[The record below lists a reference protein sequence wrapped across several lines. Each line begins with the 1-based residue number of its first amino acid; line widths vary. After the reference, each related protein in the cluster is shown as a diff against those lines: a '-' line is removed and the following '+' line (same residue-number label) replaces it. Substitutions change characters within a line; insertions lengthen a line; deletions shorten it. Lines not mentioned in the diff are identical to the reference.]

1 MRIDHKAHA
10 VQLRC
15 QVKRKAVEKNMYV
28 FGVFAVMIAVGALIG
43 AVTNHFAIK
52 MLFRPYKAVYIF
64 GKRVP
69 FTPGLIPKR
78 RDELARQMGQMVT
91 GHLLTTEGLK
101 KRLASD
107 AVKSQAVQVGERLLA
122 RLSQSTATV
131 EEALESIGISNP
143 AQKADRAVSRL
154 ADEKLSAFLEAY
166 ENEPLKKLFP
176 LEAQEKLKEKIPMV
190 SSYILSRAVS
200 YFESD
205 EGKERLGHMI
215 DDFLKERGMLGSMV
229 QMFLGN
235 SSLVDR
241 VQPEIVKFLKN
252 GETARLL
259 TDLLENEWDKL
270 KEYTFKEADDKWNLK
285 SLIFDLKEK
294 LLKRFSLQPFF
305 EKTIGSSI
313 ASVEREIALRLPQI
327 ADRLLEE
334 AGRRLDQVL
343 KQLELEQIV
352 KEQVDN
358 FPVERLEEMVLSISK
373 REFKMITYLG
383 GLLGGIIGAVQA
395 IFVILI

>member
-1 MRIDHKAHA
+1 
-10 VQLRC
+10 
-15 QVKRKAVEKNMYV
+15 MYV
-28 FGVFAVMIAVGALIG
+28 FGIFAVMIAVGALIG

-52 MLFRPYKAVYIF
+52 MLFRPYKAIYIF

-166 ENEPLKKLFP
+166 ENEPLKKPFP

-252 GETARLL
+252 GETAGLL
-259 TDLLENEWDKL
+259 QDLLENEWDKL

-285 SLIFDLKEK
+285 PLIFDLKEK

-313 ASVEREIALRLPQI
+313 SSFEQDIALRLPQM

-334 AGRRLDQVL
+334 AGRRLDQAL

>member
-1 MRIDHKAHA
+1 
-10 VQLRC
+10 
-15 QVKRKAVEKNMYV
+15 MYV
-28 FGVFAVMIAVGALIG
+28 LGIFIIMIAIGALIG

-52 MLFRPYKAVYIF
+52 MLFRPYKAHYIF
-64 GKRVP
+64 GKRIP

-91 GHLLTTEGLK
+91 GHLLTTEGIQ
-101 KRLASD
+101 KRLTSD
-107 AVKSQAVQVGERLLA
+107 AVKKEALQLGRRLLSHA
-122 RLSQSTATV
+122 GQSTLTLG
-131 EEALESIGISNP
+131 EALEKIGIADP
-143 AQKADRAVSRL
+143 AQKADQYVNKWT
-154 ADEKLSAFLEAY
+154 DEKLSALLAAY
-166 ENEPLKKLFP
+166 EHEPLKELIP
-176 LEAQEKLKEKIPMV
+176 IEAQEKLKEKIPMV
-190 SSYILSRAVS
+190 SDYILQRAVS

-205 EGKERLGHMI
+205 EGKSRLGHMI

-241 VQPEIVKFLKN
+241 VQPEIIKFLKN

-259 TDLLENEWDKL
+259 MDLLENEWDKL
-270 KEYTFKEADDKWNLK
+270 KEYTFKEADDKWNLQT
-285 SLIFDLKEK
+285 LIMKMKQK
-294 LLKRFSLQPFF
+294 LMKRFSLAPFF
-305 EKTIGSSI
+305 ERTTGSYVSMI
-313 ASVEREIALRLPQI
+313 EQEVEKRLPEVT
-327 ADRLLEE
+327 DRLLEE
-334 AGRRLDQVL
+334 AGRRLEDIL
-343 KQLELEQIV
+343 KRLQLEDIV

-395 IFVILI
+395 LFVIFI

>member
-1 MRIDHKAHA
+1 
-10 VQLRC
+10 
-15 QVKRKAVEKNMYV
+15 MYV
-28 FGVFAVMIAVGALIG
+28 LGIFAVMIAVGALIG

-52 MLFRPYKAVYIF
+52 MLFRPYKAIYIF

-91 GHLLTTEGLK
+91 GHLLTTEGIK

-107 AVKSQAVQVGERLLA
+107 AVKSQAVQVGERFLA
-122 RLSQSTATV
+122 HLSQSTVTV

-143 AQKADRAVSRL
+143 AQKADQAVSRW

-166 ENEPLKKLFP
+166 ENEPLKELIP

-190 SSYILSRAVS
+190 SGYILSRAVS

-252 GETARLL
+252 GETARFL

-285 SLIFDLKEK
+285 PLIFDLKEK
-294 LLKRFSLQPFF
+294 FLKRFSLQPFF

-313 ASVEREIALRLPQI
+313 SSFERDIALRLPQI
-327 ADRLLEE
+327 ADRILEE

>member
-1 MRIDHKAHA
+1 
-10 VQLRC
+10 
-15 QVKRKAVEKNMYV
+15 MYV
-28 FGVFAVMIAVGALIG
+28 FGIFAVMIAVGALIG

-52 MLFRPYKAVYIF
+52 MLFRPYKAIYIF

-91 GHLLTTEGLK
+91 GHLLTTEGIK
-101 KRLASD
+101 TRLASD

-122 RLSQSTATV
+122 HLSQSTATV

-143 AQKADRAVSRL
+143 AQKADQAVSRW

-166 ENEPLKKLFP
+166 ENEPLKELIP

-190 SSYILSRAVS
+190 SGYILSRAVS

-285 SLIFDLKEK
+285 PLIFDLKEK
-294 LLKRFSLQPFF
+294 FLKRFSLQPFF

-313 ASVEREIALRLPQI
+313 SSFERDIALRLPQM

>member
-1 MRIDHKAHA
+1 
-10 VQLRC
+10 
-15 QVKRKAVEKNMYV
+15 MYV

-91 GHLLTTEGLK
+91 GHLLTTEGIK

-107 AVKSQAVQVGERLLA
+107 AVKSQAVQVGERILA
-122 RLSQSTATV
+122 HLSQSTATV

-143 AQKADRAVSRL
+143 AQKADRAVSRWT
-154 ADEKLSAFLEAY
+154 DEKLSALLEAH
-166 ENEPLKKLFP
+166 ENEPLKELIP
-176 LEAQEKLKEKIPMV
+176 LEAQKKLKEKIPMV
-190 SSYILSRAVS
+190 SGYILSRAVT
-200 YFESD
+200 YFESG

-241 VQPEIVKFLKN
+241 VQPEIVKFLNN

-294 LLKRFSLQPFF
+294 LLKRFSFQPFF

-358 FPVERLEEMVLSISK
+358 FPVERLEEMVLSISR

>member
-1 MRIDHKAHA
+1 
-10 VQLRC
+10 
-15 QVKRKAVEKNMYV
+15 MYV

-91 GHLLTTEGLK
+91 GHLLTTEGIK

-107 AVKSQAVQVGERLLA
+107 AVKSQAVQVGERILA
-122 RLSQSTATV
+122 HLSQSTATV

-143 AQKADRAVSRL
+143 AQKADRAVSRWT
-154 ADEKLSAFLEAY
+154 DEKLSALLEAH
-166 ENEPLKKLFP
+166 ENEPLKELIP
-176 LEAQEKLKEKIPMV
+176 LEAQKKLKEKIPMV
-190 SSYILSRAVS
+190 SGYILSRTVT
-200 YFESD
+200 YFESG

-294 LLKRFSLQPFF
+294 LLKRFSFQPFF

-313 ASVEREIALRLPQI
+313 ASVGREIALRLPQI

-358 FPVERLEEMVLSISK
+358 FPVERLEEMVLSISR

>member
-1 MRIDHKAHA
+1 
-10 VQLRC
+10 
-15 QVKRKAVEKNMYV
+15 MYV

-91 GHLLTTEGLK
+91 GHLLTTEGIK

-107 AVKSQAVQVGERLLA
+107 AVKSQAVQVGERILA
-122 RLSQSTATV
+122 HLSQSTATV

-143 AQKADRAVSRL
+143 AQKADRAVSRWT
-154 ADEKLSAFLEAY
+154 DEKLSALLEAH
-166 ENEPLKKLFP
+166 ENEPLKELIP
-176 LEAQEKLKEKIPMV
+176 LEAQKKLKEKIPMV
-190 SSYILSRAVS
+190 SGYILSRAVT
-200 YFESD
+200 YFESG

-294 LLKRFSLQPFF
+294 LLKRFSFQLFF

-327 ADRLLEE
+327 ADRFLEE

>member
-1 MRIDHKAHA
+1 
-10 VQLRC
+10 
-15 QVKRKAVEKNMYV
+15 MYV
-28 FGVFAVMIAVGALIG
+28 FGIFAVMIAVGALIG

-52 MLFRPYKAVYIF
+52 MLFRPYKAIYIF

-91 GHLLTTEGLK
+91 GHLLTTEGIK
-101 KRLASD
+101 TRLASD

-122 RLSQSTATV
+122 HLSQSTATV

-143 AQKADRAVSRL
+143 AQKADQAVSRW

-166 ENEPLKKLFP
+166 ENEPLKELIP

-190 SSYILSRAVS
+190 SGYILSRAVS

-259 TDLLENEWDKL
+259 TDLLENEWEKL

-285 SLIFDLKEK
+285 PLIFDLKEK
-294 LLKRFSLQPFF
+294 FLKRFSLQPFF

-313 ASVEREIALRLPQI
+313 SSFERDIALRLPQM

>member
-1 MRIDHKAHA
+1 
-10 VQLRC
+10 
-15 QVKRKAVEKNMYV
+15 MYV
-28 FGVFAVMIAVGALIG
+28 FGIFAVMIAVGALIG

-52 MLFRPYKAVYIF
+52 MLFRPYKAIYIF

-154 ADEKLSAFLEAY
+154 ADEKLTAFLEAY

-190 SSYILSRAVS
+190 SSYILSQAVS

-252 GETARLL
+252 GETAGLL
-259 TDLLENEWDKL
+259 QDLLENEWDKL

-285 SLIFDLKEK
+285 PLIFDLKEK

-313 ASVEREIALRLPQI
+313 SSFEQDIALRLPQM

-334 AGRRLDQVL
+334 AGRRLDQAL

>member
-1 MRIDHKAHA
+1 
-10 VQLRC
+10 
-15 QVKRKAVEKNMYV
+15 MYV
-28 FGVFAVMIAVGALIG
+28 FGIFAVMIAVGALIG

-52 MLFRPYKAVYIF
+52 MLFRPYKAIYIF

-154 ADEKLSAFLEAY
+154 ADEKLTAFLEAY

-190 SSYILSRAVS
+190 SSYILSQAVS

-205 EGKERLGHMI
+205 EGKDRLGHMI

-252 GETARLL
+252 GETAGLL
-259 TDLLENEWDKL
+259 QDLLENEWDKL

-285 SLIFDLKEK
+285 PLIFDLKEK

-313 ASVEREIALRLPQI
+313 SSFEQDIALRLPQM

-334 AGRRLDQVL
+334 AGRRLDQAL

>member
-1 MRIDHKAHA
+1 MNVI
-10 VQLRC
+10 
-15 QVKRKAVEKNMYV
+15 
-28 FGVFAVMIAVGALIG
+28 GVFLFMIVIGALIG

-52 MLFRPYKAVYIF
+52 MLFRPYRAHYIF

-78 RDELARQMGQMVT
+78 REELARQMGQMVVN
-91 GHLLTTEGLK
+91 HLLTTEGIR

-107 AVKSQAVQVGERLLA
+107 AVKNQAVQLGERLLSHA
-122 RLSQSTATV
+122 SQSRVTV
-131 EEALESIGISNP
+131 EEALTKIGVDNA
-143 AQKADRAVSRL
+143 AQKADQFVNEWTN
-154 ADEKLSAFLEAY
+154 EKLSAYLSKY
-166 ENEPLKKLFP
+166 ENAPLKDLVP
-176 LEAQEKLKEKIPMV
+176 ADAQEKLNDKLPMV
-190 SSYILSRAVS
+190 SEYILHRAVH

-205 EGKERLGHMI
+205 EGKDRLGNMI
-215 DDFLKERGMLGSMV
+215 NDFLKERGMLGSMV

-241 VQPEIVKFLKN
+241 VQPELLKFLKN

-270 KEYTFKEADDKWNLK
+270 KEYSFKEADDKWNLT
-285 SLIFDLKEK
+285 SLIINLKER
-294 LLKRFSLQPFF
+294 LMTSFSLAPFF
-305 EKTIGSSI
+305 EKTAGSYVSMI
-313 ASVEREIALRLPQI
+313 EQDVIDRLPEL
-327 ADRLLEE
+327 AGRLLDG
-334 AGRRLDQVL
+334 AGRHLDDVL
-343 KQLELEQIV
+343 KQLHLEDIV

-383 GLLGGIIGAVQA
+383 GLLGGIIGALQA
-395 IFVILI
+395 VFVVLI

>member
-1 MRIDHKAHA
+1 
-10 VQLRC
+10 
-15 QVKRKAVEKNMYV
+15 MYV
-28 FGVFAVMIAVGALIG
+28 FGIFAVMIAVGALIG

-52 MLFRPYKAVYIF
+52 MLFRPYKAIYIF

-252 GETARLL
+252 GETAGLL
-259 TDLLENEWDKL
+259 QDLLENEWDKL

-285 SLIFDLKEK
+285 PLIFDLKEK

-313 ASVEREIALRLPQI
+313 SSFEQDIALRLPQM

>member
-1 MRIDHKAHA
+1 
-10 VQLRC
+10 
-15 QVKRKAVEKNMYV
+15 MYV
-28 FGVFAVMIAVGALIG
+28 FWVFAVMIAVGALIG

-91 GHLLTTEGLK
+91 GHLLTTEGIK

-107 AVKSQAVQVGERLLA
+107 AVKSQAVQVGERILA
-122 RLSQSTATV
+122 HLSQSTATV

-143 AQKADRAVSRL
+143 AQKADRAVSRWT
-154 ADEKLSAFLEAY
+154 DEKLSALLEAH
-166 ENEPLKKLFP
+166 ENEPLKELIP
-176 LEAQEKLKEKIPMV
+176 LEAQKKLKEKIPMV
-190 SSYILSRAVS
+190 SGYILSRAVT
-200 YFESD
+200 YFESG

-294 LLKRFSLQPFF
+294 LLKRFSFQPFF

-358 FPVERLEEMVLSISK
+358 FPVERLEEMVLSISR

>member
-1 MRIDHKAHA
+1 
-10 VQLRC
+10 
-15 QVKRKAVEKNMYV
+15 MYV
-28 FGVFAVMIAVGALIG
+28 FGIFAVMIAVGALIG

-52 MLFRPYKAVYIF
+52 MLFRPYKAIYIF

-154 ADEKLSAFLEAY
+154 ADEKLTAFLEAY

-252 GETARLL
+252 GETAGLL
-259 TDLLENEWDKL
+259 QDLLENEWDKL

-285 SLIFDLKEK
+285 PLIFDLKEK

-313 ASVEREIALRLPQI
+313 SSFEQDIALRLPQM

-334 AGRRLDQVL
+334 AGRRLDQAL

-358 FPVERLEEMVLSISK
+358 FPVERLEEMVLSIFK

>member
-1 MRIDHKAHA
+1 
-10 VQLRC
+10 
-15 QVKRKAVEKNMYV
+15 MYV
-28 FGVFAVMIAVGALIG
+28 FGIFAVMIAVGALIG
-43 AVTNHFAIK
+43 AVTNHVAIK
-52 MLFRPYKAVYIF
+52 MLFRPYKAIYIF

-91 GHLLTTEGLK
+91 GHLLTTEGIK

-122 RLSQSTATV
+122 HLSQSTATV

-143 AQKADRAVSRL
+143 AQKANRAVSRW

-166 ENEPLKKLFP
+166 ENEQLKELIP

-190 SSYILSRAVS
+190 SGYILNRAVS

-205 EGKERLGHMI
+205 EGKKRLGHMI

-252 GETARLL
+252 GETARFL

-285 SLIFDLKEK
+285 PLIFDLKEK
-294 LLKRFSLQPFF
+294 FLKRFSLQPFF
-305 EKTIGSSI
+305 EKTIGSTIS
-313 ASVEREIALRLPQI
+313 SFERDIALRLPQM

>member
-1 MRIDHKAHA
+1 
-10 VQLRC
+10 
-15 QVKRKAVEKNMYV
+15 MYV

-91 GHLLTTEGLK
+91 GHLLTTEGIK

-107 AVKSQAVQVGERLLA
+107 AVKSQAVQVGERILA
-122 RLSQSTATV
+122 HLSQSTATV

-143 AQKADRAVSRL
+143 AQKADRAVSRWT
-154 ADEKLSAFLEAY
+154 DEKLSALLEAH
-166 ENEPLKKLFP
+166 ENEPLKELIP
-176 LEAQEKLKEKIPMV
+176 LEAQKKLKEKIPMV
-190 SSYILSRAVS
+190 SGYILSRAVT
-200 YFESD
+200 YFESG

-252 GETARLL
+252 GETVRLL

-358 FPVERLEEMVLSISK
+358 FPVERLEEMVLSISR

>member
-1 MRIDHKAHA
+1 MAH
-10 VQLRC
+10 
-15 QVKRKAVEKNMYV
+15 
-28 FGVFAVMIAVGALIG
+28 
-43 AVTNHFAIK
+43 
-52 MLFRPYKAVYIF
+52 
-64 GKRVP
+64 
-69 FTPGLIPKR
+69 
-78 RDELARQMGQMVT
+78 
-91 GHLLTTEGLK
+91 
-101 KRLASD
+101 
-107 AVKSQAVQVGERLLA
+107 
-122 RLSQSTATV
+122 LSQSTATV

-143 AQKADRAVSRL
+143 AQKADRAVSRWT
-154 ADEKLSAFLEAY
+154 DEKLSALLEAH
-166 ENEPLKKLFP
+166 ENEPLKELIP
-176 LEAQEKLKEKIPMV
+176 LEAQKKLKEKIPMV
-190 SSYILSRAVS
+190 SGYILSRAVT
-200 YFESD
+200 YFESG

-313 ASVEREIALRLPQI
+313 SSVEREIALRLPQI

-358 FPVERLEEMVLSISK
+358 FPVERLEEMVLSISR

>member
-1 MRIDHKAHA
+1 
-10 VQLRC
+10 
-15 QVKRKAVEKNMYV
+15 MYV

-91 GHLLTTEGLK
+91 GHLLTTEGIK

-107 AVKSQAVQVGERLLA
+107 AVKSQAVQVGERILA
-122 RLSQSTATV
+122 HLSQSTATV

-143 AQKADRAVSRL
+143 AQKADRAVSRWT
-154 ADEKLSAFLEAY
+154 DEKLSALLEAH
-166 ENEPLKKLFP
+166 ENEPLKELIP
-176 LEAQEKLKEKIPMV
+176 LEAQKKLKEKIPMV
-190 SSYILSRAVS
+190 SGYILSRAVT
-200 YFESD
+200 YFESG

-313 ASVEREIALRLPQI
+313 ASVERKIALRLPQI

-334 AGRRLDQVL
+334 VGRRLDQVL

-358 FPVERLEEMVLSISK
+358 FPVERLEEMVLSISR

>member
-1 MRIDHKAHA
+1 
-10 VQLRC
+10 
-15 QVKRKAVEKNMYV
+15 MYV
-28 FGVFAVMIAVGALIG
+28 FGIFAVMIAVGALIG

-52 MLFRPYKAVYIF
+52 MLFRPYKAIYIF

-91 GHLLTTEGLK
+91 GHLLTTEGIK
-101 KRLASD
+101 TRLASD

-122 RLSQSTATV
+122 HLSQSTATV

-143 AQKADRAVSRL
+143 AQKADQAVSRW

-166 ENEPLKKLFP
+166 ENEPLKELIP

-190 SSYILSRAVS
+190 SGYILSRAVS

-285 SLIFDLKEK
+285 PLIFDLKEK
-294 LLKRFSLQPFF
+294 FLKRFSLQPFF

-313 ASVEREIALRLPQI
+313 SSFERDIALRLPQM

-395 IFVILI
+395 IFVILT

>member
-1 MRIDHKAHA
+1 
-10 VQLRC
+10 
-15 QVKRKAVEKNMYV
+15 MYV
-28 FGVFAVMIAVGALIG
+28 LGIFIIMIAIGALIG

-52 MLFRPYKAVYIF
+52 MLFRPYKAHYIF
-64 GKRVP
+64 GKRIP

-91 GHLLTTEGLK
+91 GHLLTTEGIQ
-101 KRLASD
+101 KRLTSD
-107 AVKSQAVQVGERLLA
+107 TVKKEALQLGRRLLSHA
-122 RLSQSTATV
+122 GQSTLTLG
-131 EEALESIGISNP
+131 EALEKIGIADP
-143 AQKADRAVSRL
+143 AQKADQYVNKWT
-154 ADEKLSAFLEAY
+154 DEKLSALLAAY
-166 ENEPLKKLFP
+166 EHEPLKELIP
-176 LEAQEKLKEKIPMV
+176 IEAQEKLKEKIPMV
-190 SSYILSRAVS
+190 SDYILQRAVS

-205 EGKERLGHMI
+205 EGKSRLGHMI

-241 VQPEIVKFLKN
+241 VQPEIIKFLKN

-259 TDLLENEWDKL
+259 MDLLENEWDKL
-270 KEYTFKEADDKWNLK
+270 KEYTFKEADDKWNLQT
-285 SLIFDLKEK
+285 LIMKMKQK
-294 LLKRFSLQPFF
+294 LMKRFSLAPFF
-305 EKTIGSSI
+305 ERTTGSYVSMI
-313 ASVEREIALRLPQI
+313 EQEVEKRLPEVT
-327 ADRLLEE
+327 DRLLEE
-334 AGRRLDQVL
+334 AGRRLEDIL
-343 KQLELEQIV
+343 KRLQLEDIV

-395 IFVILI
+395 LFVIFI

>member
-1 MRIDHKAHA
+1 
-10 VQLRC
+10 
-15 QVKRKAVEKNMYV
+15 MYV
-28 FGVFAVMIAVGALIG
+28 LGIFAVMIAVGALIG

-52 MLFRPYKAVYIF
+52 MLFRPYKAIYIF

-91 GHLLTTEGLK
+91 GHLLTTEGIK

-122 RLSQSTATV
+122 HLSQSTATV

-143 AQKADRAVSRL
+143 AQKADRAVSRW

-166 ENEPLKKLFP
+166 ENEPLKELIP

-190 SSYILSRAVS
+190 SGYILSRAVS

-252 GETARLL
+252 GETARFL

-285 SLIFDLKEK
+285 PLIFDLKEK
-294 LLKRFSLQPFF
+294 FLKRFSLQPYF

-313 ASVEREIALRLPQI
+313 SSFERDIALRLPQM

>member
-1 MRIDHKAHA
+1 
-10 VQLRC
+10 
-15 QVKRKAVEKNMYV
+15 MYV
-28 FGVFAVMIAVGALIG
+28 FGIFAVMIAVGALIG
-43 AVTNHFAIK
+43 AVTNHVAIK
-52 MLFRPYKAVYIF
+52 MLFRPYKAIYIF

-91 GHLLTTEGLK
+91 GHLLTTEGIK

-122 RLSQSTATV
+122 HLSQSTATV

-143 AQKADRAVSRL
+143 AQKANRAVSRW

-166 ENEPLKKLFP
+166 ENEPLKELIP

-190 SSYILSRAVS
+190 SGYILNRAVS

-205 EGKERLGHMI
+205 EGKKRLGHMI

-252 GETARLL
+252 GETARFL

-285 SLIFDLKEK
+285 PLIFDLKEK
-294 LLKRFSLQPFF
+294 FLKRFSLQPFF
-305 EKTIGSSI
+305 EKTIGSTIS
-313 ASVEREIALRLPQI
+313 SFERDIALRLPQM

-334 AGRRLDQVL
+334 AGRHLDQVL

>member
-1 MRIDHKAHA
+1 
-10 VQLRC
+10 
-15 QVKRKAVEKNMYV
+15 
-28 FGVFAVMIAVGALIG
+28 MIAVGALIG

-52 MLFRPYKAVYIF
+52 MLFRPYKAIYIF

-154 ADEKLSAFLEAY
+154 ADEKLTAFLEAY

-252 GETARLL
+252 GETAGLL
-259 TDLLENEWDKL
+259 QDLLENEWDKL

-285 SLIFDLKEK
+285 PLIFDLKEK

-313 ASVEREIALRLPQI
+313 SSFEQDIALRLPQM

-334 AGRRLDQVL
+334 AGRRLDQAL

>member
-1 MRIDHKAHA
+1 
-10 VQLRC
+10 
-15 QVKRKAVEKNMYV
+15 MYV
-28 FGVFAVMIAVGALIG
+28 FGIFAVMIAVGALIG

-52 MLFRPYKAVYIF
+52 MLFRPYKAIYIF

-166 ENEPLKKLFP
+166 ENEPLKKPFP

-252 GETARLL
+252 GETAGLL
-259 TDLLENEWDKL
+259 QDLLENEWDKL

-285 SLIFDLKEK
+285 PLIFDLKEK

-313 ASVEREIALRLPQI
+313 SSFEQDIALRLPQM

-334 AGRRLDQVL
+334 AGHRLDQAL

>member
-1 MRIDHKAHA
+1 
-10 VQLRC
+10 
-15 QVKRKAVEKNMYV
+15 MYV

-91 GHLLTTEGLK
+91 GHLLTTEGIK

-107 AVKSQAVQVGERLLA
+107 AVKSQAVQVGERILA
-122 RLSQSTATV
+122 HLSQSTATV

-143 AQKADRAVSRL
+143 AQKADRAVSRWT
-154 ADEKLSAFLEAY
+154 DEKLSALLEAH
-166 ENEPLKKLFP
+166 ENEPLKELIP
-176 LEAQEKLKEKIPMV
+176 LEAQKKLKEKIPMV
-190 SSYILSRAVS
+190 SGYILSRTVT
-200 YFESD
+200 YFESG

-294 LLKRFSLQPFF
+294 LLKRFSFQPFF

>member
-1 MRIDHKAHA
+1 
-10 VQLRC
+10 
-15 QVKRKAVEKNMYV
+15 MYV

-91 GHLLTTEGLK
+91 GHLLTTEGIK
-101 KRLASD
+101 KKLASD
-107 AVKSQAVQVGERLLA
+107 AVKSQAVQVGERILA
-122 RLSQSTATV
+122 HLSQSTATV

-143 AQKADRAVSRL
+143 AQKADRAVSRWT
-154 ADEKLSAFLEAY
+154 DEKLSALLEAY
-166 ENEPLKKLFP
+166 ENEPLKELIP
-176 LEAQEKLKEKIPMV
+176 LEAQKKLKEKIPMV
-190 SSYILSRAVS
+190 SGYILSRTVT
-200 YFESD
+200 YFESG

-294 LLKRFSLQPFF
+294 LLKRFSFQPFF

-358 FPVERLEEMVLSISK
+358 FPVERLEEMVLSISR

>member
-1 MRIDHKAHA
+1 
-10 VQLRC
+10 
-15 QVKRKAVEKNMYV
+15 MYV
-28 FGVFAVMIAVGALIG
+28 FGIFAVMIAVGALIG

-52 MLFRPYKAVYIF
+52 MLFRPYKAIYIF

-91 GHLLTTEGLK
+91 GHLLTTEGIK
-101 KRLASD
+101 TRLASD

-122 RLSQSTATV
+122 HLSQSTATV

-143 AQKADRAVSRL
+143 AQKADQAVSRW

-166 ENEPLKKLFP
+166 ENEPLKELIP

-190 SSYILSRAVS
+190 SGYILSRAVS

-285 SLIFDLKEK
+285 PLIFELKEK
-294 LLKRFSLQPFF
+294 FLKRFSLQPFF

-313 ASVEREIALRLPQI
+313 SSFERVIALRLPQM

>member
-1 MRIDHKAHA
+1 
-10 VQLRC
+10 
-15 QVKRKAVEKNMYV
+15 
-28 FGVFAVMIAVGALIG
+28 MIAVGALIG

-52 MLFRPYKAVYIF
+52 MLFRPYNAIYIF

-91 GHLLTTEGLK
+91 GHLLTTEGIK

-122 RLSQSTATV
+122 HLSQSTATV

-143 AQKADRAVSRL
+143 AQKADQAVSRW

-166 ENEPLKKLFP
+166 ENEPLKELIP

-190 SSYILSRAVS
+190 SGYILSRAVS

-252 GETARLL
+252 GETARFL

-285 SLIFDLKEK
+285 PLIFDLKEK
-294 LLKRFSLQPFF
+294 FLKRFSLQPFF

-313 ASVEREIALRLPQI
+313 SSFERDIALRLPQM
-327 ADRLLEE
+327 ADRILEE

>member
-1 MRIDHKAHA
+1 
-10 VQLRC
+10 
-15 QVKRKAVEKNMYV
+15 MYV
-28 FGVFAVMIAVGALIG
+28 FGIFAVMIAVGALIG

-52 MLFRPYKAVYIF
+52 MLFRPYKAIYIF

-215 DDFLKERGMLGSMV
+215 DDFLKERGMLGGMV

-252 GETARLL
+252 GETAGLL
-259 TDLLENEWDKL
+259 QDLLENEWDKL

-285 SLIFDLKEK
+285 PLIFDLKEK

-313 ASVEREIALRLPQI
+313 SSFEQDIALRLPQM

-334 AGRRLDQVL
+334 AGRRLDQAL

>member
-1 MRIDHKAHA
+1 
-10 VQLRC
+10 
-15 QVKRKAVEKNMYV
+15 MYV
-28 FGVFAVMIAVGALIG
+28 FGIFAVMIAVGALIG

-52 MLFRPYKAVYIF
+52 MLFRPYKAIYIF

-190 SSYILSRAVS
+190 SGYILSRAVT

>member
-1 MRIDHKAHA
+1 
-10 VQLRC
+10 
-15 QVKRKAVEKNMYV
+15 MYV
-28 FGVFAVMIAVGALIG
+28 FGIFAVMIAVGALIG

-52 MLFRPYKAVYIF
+52 MLFRPYKAIYIF

-252 GETARLL
+252 GETAGLL
-259 TDLLENEWDKL
+259 QDLLENEWDKL

-285 SLIFDLKEK
+285 PLIFDLKEK

-313 ASVEREIALRLPQI
+313 SSFEQDIALRLPQM

-334 AGRRLDQVL
+334 AGRRLDQAL